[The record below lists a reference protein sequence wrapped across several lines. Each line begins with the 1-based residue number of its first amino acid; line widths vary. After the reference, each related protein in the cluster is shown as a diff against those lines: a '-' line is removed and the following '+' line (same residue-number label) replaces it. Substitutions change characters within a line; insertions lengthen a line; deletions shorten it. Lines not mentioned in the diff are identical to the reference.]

1 MNYSIANNENSS
13 NDFGLAMDAELLD
26 MHLLWKIPGYATV
39 MTWKSKMICNT
50 VNIYLISE

>member
-39 MTWKSKMICNT
+39 MT
-50 VNIYLISE
+50 